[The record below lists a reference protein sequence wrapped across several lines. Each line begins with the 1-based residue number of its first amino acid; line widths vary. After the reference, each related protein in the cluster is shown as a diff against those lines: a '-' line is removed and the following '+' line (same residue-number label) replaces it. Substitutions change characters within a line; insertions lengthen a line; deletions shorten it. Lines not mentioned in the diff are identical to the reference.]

1 MKIGIIGDDFTGS
14 SDIALTLAQGGMQ
27 TSQYVSVPSEAADPL
42 VEAGVISLKSRSCP
56 VTEAVEQSL
65 KALHWLQAQGC
76 ELIIFKYCSTFDST
90 PQGNIGPVIDALVD
104 AMKCTDPVVVCP
116 AFPATGRTLYQGH
129 LFVFDTLLSDS
140 SLRDHPITPMS
151 DSDLRRWLGHQTK
164 CSIGHLALNTLHAGD
179 ARQQLLSEASAGRQY
194 VVCDAVTDNDLIL
207 LAEASK
213 GFGLLTGGSGIA
225 IGLPALFGKQS
236 ADVRHWQGQPGKALA
251 LSGSCSVTTLAQ
263 IEQHRS
269 IGGAHKAIAIDELLA
284 GKILPADIVDWAVQQ
299 DHLPLVSTS
308 DSADNVKALQNQY
321 GAEHTS
327 HTVEQFFGTVA
338 QLAVARGV
346 SRLICAGGETSGAI
360 VQALNLN
367 ALEIGPMIDP
377 GVPALKARDQAL
389 SIALKSG
396 NFGSENFFAKANAIL
411 GGLKL

>member
-1 MKIGIIGDDFTGS
+1 MKIGVIGDDFTGS

-27 TSQYVSVPSEAADPL
+27 TTQYVRVPGTACDDS

-56 VTEAVEQSL
+56 VSEAVDQSL

-90 PQGNIGPVIDALVD
+90 PQGNIGPVIDALTK

-140 SLRDHPITPMS
+140 SLRDHPITPMT
-151 DSDLRRWLGHQTK
+151 DSDLRRWLAHQTTQA
-164 CSIGHLALNTLHAGD
+164 IGHLPLNTLRAGE
-179 ARQQLLSEASAGRQY
+179 ARQQLINEALAGRQY
-194 VVCDAVTDNDLIL
+194 VVCDAVEDEDLIL
-207 LAEASK
+207 LADASR

-236 ADVRHWQGQPGKALA
+236 ADVAPWQGETGKALA
-251 LSGSCSVTTLAQ
+251 LSGSCSITTLAQ
-263 IEQHRS
+263 IQQHAKS
-269 IGGAHKAIAIDELLA
+269 GGVHKAIAIDELLN
-284 GKILPADIVDWAVQQ
+284 GRVQPADVVNWALDQTS
-299 DHLPLVSTS
+299 LPLVSTS
-308 DSADNVKALQNQY
+308 DSADNVKSLQNQY
-321 GAEHTS
+321 GADHTA
-327 HTVEQFFGTVA
+327 HTIEQFFGAVA
-338 QLAVARGV
+338 QLAVSKGV

-360 VQALNLN
+360 VQALDLT

-377 GVPALKARDQAL
+377 GVPALRVSGQAL
-389 SIALKSG
+389 TIALKSG
-396 NFGSENFFAKANAIL
+396 NFGSEDFFAKADVSL
-411 GGLKL
+411 GG